1 MGLPRTSSLAF
12 SFVVCLSLAFCPA
25 AQAIDSSNVLVLYNS
40 ASSDGLAIA
49 NYYAQ
54 THPGVQMLGLNGVG
68 TSENITADDYLNTV
82 RPQVLAAMT
91 PSTDVIVTT
100 KGLPLRIQVTE
111 AAPTAVWPNPPQY
124 TDPNGVLRSIS
135 NWKQYSSLE
144 SELADIDKVSS
155 WQMMGDQSY
164 TQSGHF
170 TANPYYNSTA
180 SFSHA
185 AMGTRLTARLDGY
198 TVGQVESAI
207 SRAQNAFIGP
217 NNTPAGPFH
226 FLIDNDPSKG
236 YATPM
241 VNLSNNLLTA
251 GLPMT
256 YNNTSAFVGSTSGPL
271 IAYDGHGTNQASTPP
286 HYITGSL
293 NATLAN
299 GAVFNSWESYNAY
312 SFNPGGYSGG
322 QGQVAEWL
330 QIGGTAGVGNVE
342 EPGASSNTV
351 VNEDKMFNMLLN
363 GKTLAE
369 AAWSGTKQLSWV
381 NTVVGDP
388 LMTWRVLLAG
398 DVNMDGLVNQAD
410 LEAIG
415 SHWGNSVASGGF
427 GWTSGDLNGDGVV
440 DMLDLA
446 LMSSTWGQTS
456 SWLAA
461 GSATALPGGP
471 TQLVSISSELSDSFI
486 PEPSA
491 LVLMALAGGGVLSF
505 ARLRRPR
512 ATRRS

>member
-1 MGLPRTSSLAF
+1 MGLPRTCLLAF
-12 SFVVCLSLAFCPA
+12 SITVVWLLSFCPT

-40 ASSDGLAIA
+40 ASPDGLAIA

-54 THPGVQMLGLNGVG
+54 THPGVQLLALTGVG
-68 TSENITADDYLNTV
+68 TSENITADDYLNTI
-82 RPQVLAAMT
+82 RPQVLSALT
-91 PSTDVIVTT
+91 PTTDVIVTT

-111 AAPTAVWPNPPQY
+111 PAPTAVWPNPPQY

-135 NWKQYSSLE
+135 SWKPYSSFE

-170 TANPYYNSTA
+170 TSNPYYNSTA
-180 SFSHA
+180 SFSHS

-198 TVGQVESAI
+198 TVGQVEGAI

-256 YNNTSAFVGSTSGPL
+256 YDNTSAFVGATTGPV
-271 IAYDGHGTNQASTPP
+271 IGYDGHGTNQASTPA
-286 HYITGSL
+286 HYVTGSL
-293 NATLAN
+293 NVTLAN

-312 SFNPGGYSGG
+312 SFNQGGYGGG
-322 QGQVAEWL
+322 QGQVADWL

-342 EPGASSNTV
+342 EPTASASTV
-351 VNEDKMFNMLLN
+351 TNEDKMFKMLLN
-363 GKTLAE
+363 GKTFAE
-369 AAWSGTKQLSWV
+369 AAWSADRQLSWV

-415 SHWGNSVASGGF
+415 AHWGNSVASGGY

-456 SWLAA
+456 SWLTA
-461 GSATALPGGP
+461 GSATALPGGS

-486 PEPSA
+486 PEPSG
-491 LVLMALAGGGVLSF
+491 LVLMALAGGAVLSF
-505 ARLRRPR
+505 ARLRRSR
-512 ATRRS
+512 ATRQS